1 MPWSYLTLIHKD
13 WWITFLNP
21 NQRWKKAIYPPHFWY
36 YSTLHLLVD
45 KISNMPGNKKLYFH
59 LYSQANMWVEYM
71 GTLCVCNLLQV
82 HQIHMNFSSG
92 KWSKLEQLRKKFK
105 IFCVVTIFFFFYTH
119 KISIILIFYISKTT
133 PQNKNS
139 RNLHPSK

>member
-45 KISNMPGNKKLYFH
+45 KISNMTGNKKLYFH

-105 IFCVVTIFFFFYTH
+105 IFCIVTIFFLFYTH
-119 KISIILIFYISKTT
+119 EISIILIFYISKTT

-139 RNLHPSK
+139 RNLHPAK

>member
-1 MPWSYLTLIHKD
+1 MILFDS
-13 WWITFLNP
+13 NS
-21 NQRWKKAIYPPHFWY
+21 QRLMNYFSKSKPKMKKAISPPPFLF

-45 KISNMPGNKKLYFH
+45 RIRNMPGNKKLYFH

-82 HQIHMNFSSG
+82 HQFHMNFSSG

-105 IFCVVTIFFFFYTH
+105 IFCIVTIFFFFYTH